1 MNKKIHDLIG
11 IGVGPFNLSL
21 AVLTE
26 ETAEVDA
33 MYFEQEMEFNWHPGM
48 LIEGMDMQTPFL
60 ADLVTFANP
69 TSPHTFLNYLHVH
82 NRLYQFY
89 FFNRFTIP
97 REQYNDY
104 CQWVVS
110 NLNHCYFGMR
120 VVDVIDHTEESSPHY
135 EVIVENLVDQ
145 TTTSYFSRHIVLGT
159 GSIPNIPKPLQGFP
173 NEDVTHTSRYLYLE
187 DSIKNSKSITVVGS
201 GQSASEVFYDLL
213 KDQKKHGYDLTWF
226 TRSGG
231 FFQKDETSLGKEVF
245 SPEFIDYFHKLS
257 FEGRQESL
265 KTLDSVRN
273 GVDPVMLNKIYEIMY
288 NRSIHADNPSVTI
301 QSSTSVKDINKD
313 TSQSTYQLTCEQWLK
328 QEEFTHSSDKV
339 ILATGYKPN
348 LPDWL
353 QRFSEQIIWED
364 KHLYKVTKD
373 YRLAFKKERHNH
385 IYTLTNLEHSH
396 GSSATNLGLSV
407 LRNQKIINSIAGK
420 SIYPVPQ
427 QAVFQ
432 QFE

>member
-1 MNKKIHDLIG
+1 MNKKINDLIG

-21 AVLTE
+21 AVLTD
-26 ETAEVDA
+26 ETEEVDA
-33 MYFEQEMEFNWHPGM
+33 MFFEQEPEFNWHPGM

-69 TSPHTFLNYLHVH
+69 TSPHSFLNYLHVH

-110 NLNHCYFGMR
+110 NLNHCHFGMR
-120 VVDVIDHTEESSPHY
+120 VVDVIDHQNVNPSHF
-135 EVIVENLVDQ
+135 EVVVENLADQ

-159 GSIPNIPKPLQGFP
+159 GSIPNIPDPLQGLP
-173 NEDVTHTSRYLYLE
+173 DEDVTHTSRYLYLE
-187 DSIKNSKSITVVGS
+187 DSLKNSNSITVVGS

-245 SPEFIDYFHKLS
+245 SPEFIDYFHQLS

-265 KTLDSVRN
+265 ETLDSVRN
-273 GVDPVMLNKIYEIMY
+273 GVDPNMLNKIYEILY
-288 NRSIHADNPSVTI
+288 NRSIHPDNPSVTI
-301 QSSTSVKDINKD
+301 QSSTAVRDINKD
-313 TSQSTYQLTCEQWLK
+313 STQSTYQLVCEQWQK
-328 QEEFTHSSDKV
+328 KEQFTYPSDKV

-353 QRFSEQIIWED
+353 HRFSDLIEWED
-364 KHLYKVTKD
+364 EKLYKVTKD
-373 YRLAFKKERHNH
+373 YRLTFKEDRNNH

-427 QAVFQ
+427 KAVFQ

>member
-33 MYFEQEMEFNWHPGM
+33 IFFEQEMKFNWHPGM

-69 TSPHTFLNYLHVH
+69 TSPHTFLNYLHLH
-82 NRLYQFY
+82 NQLYQFY

-120 VVDVIDHTEESSPHY
+120 VVDVIDHQNEKPSHF
-135 EVIVENLVDQ
+135 EVVVENLADQ
-145 TTTSYFSRHIVLGT
+145 TIASYFSRHIVLGT
-159 GSIPNIPKPLQGFP
+159 GSIPNIPEPLQGFP
-173 NEDVTHTSRYLYLE
+173 DEDVTHTSRYLYLE
-187 DSIKNSKSITVVGS
+187 DSFKKSNSITVVGS

-213 KDQKKHGYDLTWF
+213 KDQKKHGYELTWF

-265 KTLDSVRN
+265 ETLDSVRN
-273 GVDPVMLNKIYEIMY
+273 GVDPTMLNKIYEILY
-288 NRSIHADNPSVTI
+288 NRSIHPANPSVTI
-301 QSSTSVKDINKD
+301 QSSTAVQDIKKD
-313 TSQSTYQLTCEQWLK
+313 TFRSTYLLTCEQWQK
-328 QEEFTHSSDKV
+328 KEDFTYTSDKV

-353 QRFSEQIIWED
+353 ERFSEQIIWED
-364 KHLYKVTKD
+364 KNLYKVTKD
-373 YRLAFKKERHNH
+373 YRLTFKKERNNH

-420 SIYPVPQ
+420 SIYHIPK

-432 QFE
+432 RFE